1 MGGNGAGVYRKS
13 VNYWNNLKAGKFFWI
28 NPFTLKYIKLPT
40 LFQSAILLET
50 MPRIT
55 LKTVAA
61 KCGVSI
67 STVSLA
73 LSGKGKI
80 SPEQVDKIR
89 HAAKELGYVPNPLLA
104 SLASKRFRSGQGA
117 EGNLVALLEFPLELK
132 DRQSKGADYRK
143 DLQQTC
149 RELGYHPDYFDY
161 RQMHSYSDLAMTLY
175 RRGTQGI
182 ILSGQPDNRFFE
194 DRDKWSSFCLV
205 QCGRYRSG
213 LPVHTVRADIF
224 RSIKLIF
231 TRLQKLGYKRIGFGF
246 GRHFP
251 MVEDDESR
259 LATAMAMSEFYAR
272 PKDRVPL
279 YMGDFA
285 KKEPFLK
292 WFEKYQPEVVIAF
305 SQAQYYCLKDAG
317 YRIPEEVG
325 FACLHLNRPLS
336 KGALES
342 GGLVQRR
349 DKIARQSVILM
360 DQLIRLNSRGFPET
374 PRDVLINSEWLMGKT
389 LISKA

>member
-1 MGGNGAGVYRKS
+1 MERLWAGFDEKSIRSNGGRK
-13 VNYWNNLKAGKFFWI
+13 
-28 NPFTLKYIKLPT
+28 
-40 LFQSAILLET
+40 ILLDKT
-50 MPRIT
+50 VYLAIRICLPYTGKSDDTPMARVT

-80 SPEQVDKIR
+80 SPDQVEKIR
-89 HAAKELGYVPNPLLA
+89 KVAGDLGYVPNPLLA

-117 EGNLVALLEFPLELK
+117 EGNLVALLEFPLELQG
-132 DRQSKGADYRK
+132 RMSTGANYRN
-143 DLQQTC
+143 DLQATC
-149 RELGYHPDYFDY
+149 RELGYHPEFFNYD
-161 RQMHSYSDLAMTLY
+161 QMRSYADLAMTLY

-182 ILSGQPDNRFFE
+182 ILSGQPDLRFFE
-194 DRDKWSSFCLV
+194 DREKWSSFCMV

-213 LPVHTVRADIF
+213 LPVHTVRPDIF

-231 TRLQKLGYKRIGFGF
+231 TQLQKLGYKRIGFGF

-259 LATAMAMSEFYAR
+259 IAAAMAMQEFYTR
-272 PKDRVPL
+272 RKDCVPI

-285 KKEPFLK
+285 KEEPFLK
-292 WFEKYQPEVVIAF
+292 WFEKGKPEVVIAF
-305 SQAQYYCLKDAG
+305 SEAQYYILKDAG
-317 YRIPEEVG
+317 YRIPEDVG
-325 FACLHLNRPLS
+325 FASLHLHFPRQENSLL
-336 KGALES
+336 A
-342 GGLVQRR
+342 GGLEQRR

-360 DQLIRLNSRGFPET
+360 DQLIRHNSRGFPET
-374 PRDVLINSEWLMGKT
+374 PRDVLINSEWHMGKT
-389 LISKA
+389 LRNRKG